1 MWKTQWIPQPFE
13 MLGFSS
19 SSSSVID
26 PQTDMINPE
35 EPTLAHVLWG
45 RPEFLKLEF
54 VFYAGKKNNN
64 LPPKK
69 LEKVVDWSRASVA
82 PQALRCLLI
91 L

>member
-13 MLGFSS
+13 MLGFS

-45 RPEFLKLEF
+45 RPAFLKLEF
-54 VFYAGKKNNN
+54 VFYAGKKTTTS
-64 LPPKK
+64 P
-69 LEKVVDWSRASVA
+69 EKN
-82 PQALRCLLI
+82 
-91 L
+91 